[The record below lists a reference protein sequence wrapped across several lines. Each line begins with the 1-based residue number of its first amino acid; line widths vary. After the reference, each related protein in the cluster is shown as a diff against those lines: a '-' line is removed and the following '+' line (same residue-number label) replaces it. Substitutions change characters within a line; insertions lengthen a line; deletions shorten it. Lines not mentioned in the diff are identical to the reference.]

1 VTIAGTE
8 VAGRFVPPPGA
19 AELPFPTVSAMLRR
33 NGTLGDAP
41 AVKFEDEVWSH
52 ARLWHE
58 VRRWADWMASLRP
71 LDGSPFHVGVLLD
84 NSPDYLCALGAAA
97 LTGATLVGVNPTRV
111 GPELARD
118 LDHADLVAVVTEDRH
133 RPLLADIGVVPAE
146 PELPAEPSPW
156 DDPSADPDVSTRWLL
171 VFTSGT
177 SSAPKAVICSQRRL
191 LTTGERMRILLDVGP
206 SDTGYLC
213 MPLFHS
219 NALMVG
225 MMPAL
230 IAGASLAVTRRFSA
244 SGWLADVRRHQVTY
258 WNYTGKPL
266 AYLLATPERPDDR
279 DNLLTRAYGNEG
291 NSTVV
296 DAFTARFGVAVIDGF
311 GPTEGGIGIMRTP
324 TDPPGSLGH
333 GQDKV
338 WVVDADGNRLP
349 RAVFGADGLL
359 ANAEDCVGEI
369 VNTAGPG
376 PFEGYWRNEEATA
389 RAVRGGWYWT
399 GDLGYVDDDGFVYF
413 AGRASDWIRVDGE
426 NFPAGP
432 IEVAVTSH
440 PDVVGGAVY
449 GIPAGDSGDAVMTA
463 LVLRDGAALDPAE
476 FATWIDNHP
485 GMGPKWRPIYVR
497 ITTDLPRTPTH
508 KVLHRVLQ
516 QHKVRRD
523 RVGGDV
529 LWHRPRG
536 AAAYEI
542 FTALDEA
549 ALHQQFLDAGRNQF
563 WEL

>member
-97 LTGATLVGVNPTRV
+97 LTGATLVGVNPPRV